1 MKSGVVPTWGLLIS
15 GALTQ
20 TTFELLSP
28 EAPLVRAAAV
38 GLIAVVLLINGVDLR
53 RRRLQG
59 VGAALVL
66 LAASPL
72 WSGHTQSVLKAA
84 GPQSVVLAALG
95 PALLVFG
102 TIFRHL
108 LHVDARS
115 QPR

>member
-1 MKSGVVPTWGLLIS
+1 VKSGVGPAWGLLIS
-15 GALTQ
+15 GALAQ

-38 GLIAVVLLINGVDLR
+38 GLIAVVLLINGVDVR
-53 RRRLQG
+53 RRRLRG
-59 VGAALVL
+59 VGAAMVL

-72 WSGHTQSVLKAA
+72 WFGHTQSVLKAV

-102 TIFRHL
+102 SVFHQL
-108 LHVDARS
+108 LHIDARS
-115 QPR
+115 QPH